1 MQKMTRDGLVQ
12 SNISG
17 EKQERIS
24 RRFENEDF
32 SSRSIEIDDDF
43 RMPESKEEGNSGK
56 KKRYRKL
63 SRQMEADSAKG
74 WQEHHEGQLPQNHSS
89 VQLPDNGAVT
99 KPASVMADQEM
110 EEPADGAE
118 QALPH
123 TESVRYSNVSSASSV
138 GQALQD
144 RHEAR
149 RKEKT
154 ESRLQRKKRQQ
165 RLYREMSGD
174 SDTFAEAKDT
184 IARKQKK
191 EQVNQTARKQGRLS
205 FEDEALPGQSM
216 TRGASG
222 KVVSRAAG
230 VVSDTGA
237 VAIHSKVNETEDDN
251 SAVKGAHKAELLAE
265 HTAASA
271 VRQAKVRQESKRS
284 RLRESASDSSELL
297 AENLRSVQAGEKS
310 GAKAARRHALQ
321 KSQIKREYQKA
332 AYKAAKSGTS
342 AAASGSKAA
351 ETAVGA
357 GRKVKEV
364 VQSFFARN
372 KGLFIP
378 LGILTVLF
386 VTIMAG
392 LGSCSATIAGVGT
405 SIISTTYA
413 STDEEIYAVENAYLA
428 LEEALNNQINN
439 MERTH
444 PGYDEY
450 NYQVDEISH
459 NPYHLISYFTA
470 KYGEFT
476 YRQVKDELEE
486 IFRAQYRL
494 AVDSIQDTVTETR
507 TVRVG
512 ESLGMVVTSGY
523 CNCRICCGVW
533 SGGPTASGAYPTAN
547 HTIAVD
553 ANNPFV
559 PMGTKVVM
567 NGVEYTVEDTGNFDR
582 YGVQFD
588 VYYDSHATAS
598 AHGHQTWEAF
608 IADSNGNREV
618 EVTSTQEINRLNV
631 TLTNRGLD
639 SVLRSRMTPEEIQRY
654 DLYNLTYGNRDYLFD
669 INSLPSIDGDGFRYE
684 IPPEA
689 LSDARF
695 ANMIREAEKYLGYP
709 YVWGGSS
716 PSTSF
721 DCSGYVSWVINNC
734 GNGWNVGRMTADGL
748 LRACTIV
755 SQSEAKPGDLIFFQG
770 TYNTSGASH
779 VGIYVGDG
787 MMIHC
792 GSPIQY
798 TSINTNYWQSH
809 FYHFGRLP

>member
-1 MQKMTRDGLVQ
+1 MTRDGLVQ

-32 SSRSIEIDDDF
+32 SSRNREIDDDF
-43 RMPESKEEGNSGK
+43 QMPESKEEGNSGK

-63 SRQMEADSAKG
+63 SRQLEADSAKG
-74 WQEHHEGQLPQNHSS
+74 RQEHHEGQLPQDHSS
-89 VQLPDNGAVT
+89 AQLPDNGAVT
-99 KPASVMADQEM
+99 KTASVMADQEM

-118 QALPH
+118 QALSH
-123 TESVRYSNVSSASSV
+123 AESVRYSNVSSASSV

-191 EQVNQTARKQGRLS
+191 EQVNQTARKQGRLP

-216 TRGASG
+216 VQGASG

-251 SAVKGAHKAELLAE
+251 AAVKGAHKAELLAE
-265 HTAASA
+265 HT
-271 VRQAKVRQESKRS
+271 
-284 RLRESASDSSELL
+284 
-297 AENLRSVQAGEKS
+297 
-310 GAKAARRHALQ
+310 
-321 KSQIKREYQKA
+321 
-332 AYKAAKSGTS
+332 
-342 AAASGSKAA
+342 AASGSKAA

-364 VQSFFARN
+364 VQNFFARN

-444 PGYDEY
+444 PGFDEY

-494 AVDSIQDTVTETR
+494 TVDSIQDTVTETR

-588 VYYDSHATAS
+588 VYYDSHAAAS

-608 IADSNGNREV
+608 IADSNGSREV

-695 ANMIREAEKYLGYP
+695 ARMIREAEKYLGYP

-755 SQSEAKPGDLIFFQG
+755 SPSEAKPGDLIFFQG

>member
-32 SSRSIEIDDDF
+32 SSRNREIDDDF
-43 RMPESKEEGNSGK
+43 QMPESKEEGNSGK

-63 SRQMEADSAKG
+63 SRQLEADSAKG
-74 WQEHHEGQLPQNHSS
+74 RQEHHEGQLPQDHSS
-89 VQLPDNGAVT
+89 AQLPDNGAVT
-99 KPASVMADQEM
+99 KTASVMADQEM

-118 QALPH
+118 QALSH
-123 TESVRYSNVSSASSV
+123 AESVRYSNVSSASSV

-191 EQVNQTARKQGRLS
+191 EQVNQTARKQGRLP

-216 TRGASG
+216 VQGASG

-251 SAVKGAHKAELLAE
+251 AAVKGAHKAELLAE
-265 HTAASA
+265 HT
-271 VRQAKVRQESKRS
+271 
-284 RLRESASDSSELL
+284 
-297 AENLRSVQAGEKS
+297 
-310 GAKAARRHALQ
+310 
-321 KSQIKREYQKA
+321 
-332 AYKAAKSGTS
+332 
-342 AAASGSKAA
+342 AASGSKAA

-364 VQSFFARN
+364 VQNFFARN

-444 PGYDEY
+444 PGFDEY

-494 AVDSIQDTVTETR
+494 TVDSIQDTVTETR

-588 VYYDSHATAS
+588 VYYDSHAAAS

-608 IADSNGNREV
+608 IADSNGSREV

-695 ANMIREAEKYLGYP
+695 ARMIREAEKYLGYP

-755 SQSEAKPGDLIFFQG
+755 SPSEAKPGDLIFFQG
-770 TYNTSGASH
+770 TYNPSGASH